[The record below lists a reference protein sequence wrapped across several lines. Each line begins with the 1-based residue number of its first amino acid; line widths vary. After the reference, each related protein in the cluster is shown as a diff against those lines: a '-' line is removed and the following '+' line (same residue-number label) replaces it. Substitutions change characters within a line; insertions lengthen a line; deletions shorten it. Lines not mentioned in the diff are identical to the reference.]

1 MKVAVDTNVLAR
13 ALLNDDRTQSKA
25 AQALL
30 SEAEAIIVPVA
41 VFCELVW
48 VLQGLEIDRQSI
60 IASIEETI
68 ASSKV
73 VTNSEAVE
81 AGLLQLRSKGDFA
94 DGAIAMEGYLVGAE
108 TFATFDK
115 KATRLLKEAGRSVI
129 RPTTPKSASTA
140 APLSPPARRPSR

>member
-1 MKVAVDTNVLAR
+1 MKVVVDTNVLAR
-13 ALLNDDRTQSKA
+13 ALLNDDPAQSKA

-30 SEAEAIIVPVA
+30 GEVDLIIIPVV

-48 VLQGLEIDRQSI
+48 VLQGLDIDHRSI
-60 IASIEETI
+60 IASIEATI

-81 AGLLQLRSKGDFA
+81 AGLAQLRSKGDFA
-94 DGAIAMEGYLVGAE
+94 DGAIAMEGYLAGAE
-108 TFATFDK
+108 SFATFDK

-129 RPTTPKSASTA
+129 RPTASRSETTVALQSARV
-140 APLSPPARRPSR
+140 RRPS